1 MKLVKNNVARL
12 ITLNARLQNGE
23 PVSVD
28 LVPASAPVPVN
39 DALLSTRFAKVL
51 IESGDISVFDAGSN
65 SGDDADQASDP
76 SDELKDLRAE
86 LDELGKK
93 YDKRWGVARLQE
105 EIQKALEA

>member
-12 ITLNARLQNGE
+12 ITLNALLQNGDA
-23 PVSVD
+23 VSVD
-28 LVPASAPVPVN
+28 LVPASSPVQAA
-39 DALLSTRFAKVL
+39 DALLETRFAKAL

-65 SGDDADQASDP
+65 SGDDADQESDP
-76 SDELKDLRAE
+76 SDELEDLRAE

-105 EIQKALEA
+105 EIQKALDA

>member
-28 LVPASAPVPVN
+28 LVPAAAPVPVN
-39 DALLSTRFAKVL
+39 DALLATRFATVL
-51 IESGDISVFDAGSN
+51 KEAGDISVFDAGHAEEPEG
-65 SGDDADQASDP
+65 GDTEADLD
-76 SDELKDLRAE
+76 DLRAE
-86 LDELGKK
+86 LLELGKK
-93 YDKRWGVARLQE
+93 ADLRWGVARLRE

>member
-28 LVPASAPVPVN
+28 LVPAAAPVPVN
-39 DALLSTRFAKVL
+39 DALLATRFATVL
-51 IESGDISVFDAGSN
+51 KEAGDISVFDAGH
-65 SGDDADQASDP
+65 ADEPEGGEPESDV
-76 SDELKDLRAE
+76 DDLRAE
-86 LDELGKK
+86 AAELGIKV
-93 YDKRWGVARLQE
+93 DNRWSEKRLRE